1 MVKKCLICGYIIRET
16 NLNVNKDGIL
26 HKNLKDK
33 IESCPFCGVSA
44 KYIVDDEDKVIVFN
58 GDLDEETLKIIE
70 NAMKLEVFNGD
81 FYKQAATMTDDKEIK
96 NMLLAL
102 ANIEYTHAHVHRKL
116 GGFKELPKLAQLDYS
131 RLKDDSMILQEA
143 KKREEHAIRYYNKYY
158 NSVCHDEI
166 RNFFEAL
173 IGVEKE
179 HIIIINS

>member
-26 HKNLKDK
+26 HKNLDDR

-44 KYIVDDEDKVIVFN
+44 KYIADDEAIVFN
-58 GDLDEETLKIIE
+58 GELDEVTLKIIE

-81 FYKQAATMTDDKEIK
+81 FYKQASIMTDDIEIK

-116 GGFKELPKLAQLDYS
+116 GRFKELPKLAQLDYS

-158 NSVCHDEI
+158 NSVCNDEI

-173 IGVEKE
+173 IEVEKE
-179 HIIIINS
+179 HMIIINL